1 MSWFKQHSS
10 LAQWSLPCVSHP
22 QNDMGPHKGLK
33 PISTTF
39 ALVFAYATK
48 NVFLSAK
55 QTFYSC
61 LSSTTDAWLLVQVC
75 MNVYR

>member
-1 MSWFKQHSS
+1 
-10 LAQWSLPCVSHP
+10 
-22 QNDMGPHKGLK
+22 MGPHKGLK

-55 QTFYSC
+55 QNFLFLSLINNRCMVISASMYEC
-61 LSSTTDAWLLVQVC
+61 LSMMKIANQYFDVLV
-75 MNVYR
+75 